1 MALPSAAHWPHARV
15 GVAVLN
21 DDAIGKTVRRRRS
34 WYRRRL
40 RIQRTLVAVVAS
52 TLIAGACWQSAA
64 RHFSLPSWHAS
75 QILPD
80 SFWARRDVRK
90 DLALMAARSAKPAK
104 FLARIPGVY
113 PYSVV
118 PGGVQG
124 PDELREVAARDYVVR
139 RHYAHFDYSRARLVR
154 ATEAREVYL
163 SYRIRDTVFWTRRKI
178 RLHLGELLLTDG
190 KITARARCGNQISD
204 TAKPEVSNE
213 EPEEDVLDRTVAQ
226 IDPGPS
232 FPARPLLAPPDLPGG
247 QPIPPKLFANTFFFP
262 YVAAGVPIP
271 SGVCPVDDGM
281 VSKHCRPKRHHKP
294 PIVPEPST
302 MVLTAS
308 GLAFIL
314 WRYRRTARPVA
325 V

>member
-1 MALPSAAHWPHARV
+1 
-15 GVAVLN
+15 LN
-21 DDAIGKTVRRRRS
+21 DGAIVKTVRRRRS

-40 RIQRTLVAVVAS
+40 RIQRTLLAVVAGA
-52 TLIAGACWQSAA
+52 LIAGACWQNAA
-64 RHFSLPSWHAS
+64 RHFSWPYWHAS
-75 QILPD
+75 QILPA
-80 SFWARRDVRK
+80 SFWTRQDVRR
-90 DLALMAARSAKPAK
+90 DLALMAARSAKPAR
-104 FLARIPGVY
+104 FLARIPSVY

-118 PGGVQG
+118 PGGVKD

-139 RHYAHFDYSRARLVR
+139 RHYAHFDYNHARLVR

-178 RLHLGELLLTDG
+178 RLHLGEWLLTDG

-213 EPEEDVLDRTVAQ
+213 EPEEDVLDRSVAQ

-232 FPARPLLAPPDLPGG
+232 FPVRPLLAPPDLPGG
-247 QPIPPKLFANTFFFP
+247 EPTPPKLFASNFFFP
-262 YVAAGVPIP
+262 YVPVGVPIRP
-271 SGVCPVDDGM
+271 GVCPVDDGI

-294 PIVPEPST
+294 PVVPEPST

-308 GLAFIL
+308 GLAFIF
-314 WRYRRTARPVA
+314 WRYRKTTRPVLA
-325 V
+325 